1 MSGGHSIL
9 PPGFE
14 ALEPFVESWAVAGT
28 ANRAHRRLVS
38 SESDRVAFFT
48 AARDMLAA
56 ALTYLDTKPL
66 EQFDE
71 KEQRLMNL
79 MLSLCHVSLAVEM
92 QRDDEEKHA
101 RARRHMKIT
110 RAAADRDPRS
120 LRPQPHQTAANNSR

>member
-1 MSGGHSIL
+1 MSSEHSLL

-14 ALEPFVESWAVAGT
+14 ALEPFVEPWAVAGT

-38 SESDRVAFFT
+38 RETDRVAFFT
-48 AARDMLAA
+48 AAKHLLAE

-110 RAAADRDPRS
+110 RSAADRDTRA
-120 LRPQPHQTAANNSR
+120 LRPRPPIPAANTSR